1 MLSSQEIKNIARELG
16 AEQCGIACGDR
27 FARAPEGYKPT
38 DIHPAC
44 QSVIVFLISMPPEI
58 IMAANPIPYTHTM
71 SLLYAELDRLGLAL
85 TRRLERRAIRAVPLP
100 CNAPYL
106 AWDAETTRG
115 QGILSMRH
123 AAFLAGL
130 GILGKNTLLLNKE
143 VGNMAYI
150 GAVLT
155 DTRLE
160 PDPLVADF
168 ACPSTCTICLDAC
181 PQRAL
186 DGATVDQA
194 LCRKVSLRKTSRGF
208 DVYYCSK
215 CRQACPNR
223 LGYGRRAKQQ
233 VDSTLTN

>member
-1 MLSSQEIKNIARELG
+1 MSRTMASRVYIPAAGAAR
-16 AEQCGIACGDR
+16 IDFTFDTSR
-27 FARAPEGYKPT
+27 
-38 DIHPAC
+38 PALC
-44 QSVIVFLISMPPEI
+44 
-58 IMAANPIPYTHTM
+58 Y
-71 SLLYAELDRLGLAL
+71 
-85 TRRLERRAIRAVPLP
+85 
-100 CNAPYL
+100 
-106 AWDAETTRG
+106 
-115 QGILSMRH
+115 
-123 AAFLAGL
+123 
-130 GILGKNTLLLNKE
+130 
-143 VGNMAYI
+143 

-160 PDPLVADF
+160 PDPLMTDF

-181 PQRAL
+181 PQQAL